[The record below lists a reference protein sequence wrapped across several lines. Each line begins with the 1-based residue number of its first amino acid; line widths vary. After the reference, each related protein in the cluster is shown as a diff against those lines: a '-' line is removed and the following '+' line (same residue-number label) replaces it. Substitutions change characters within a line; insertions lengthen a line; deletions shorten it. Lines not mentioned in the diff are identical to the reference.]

1 MLWLRLFAGIIC
13 ALVFL
18 LGVLFS
24 LSNQETIVVKLL
36 PFAFIVEA
44 PIYLVLLIVLFIGV
58 VLGGVCAW
66 VSGAGARRRVRQQ
79 APSRTNGLYEDR
91 PTGTGTWSFR
101 TIWGEDRRLKL
112 YAGCLVPT
120 GPAICYLSQ
129 QGRKPI
135 LPAWGCW
142 SSTVS

>member
-79 APSRTNGLYEDR
+79 A
-91 PTGTGTWSFR
+91 
-101 TIWGEDRRLKL
+101 RRLEWFDTKL
-112 YAGCLVPT
+112 REERVKRYNVEAQADESMTGAMLVGENSKT
-120 GPAICYLSQ
+120 DG
-129 QGRKPI
+129 GN
-135 LPAWGCW
+135 
-142 SSTVS
+142 V